1 MAADLIDELRQL
13 LTNSLRLDRD
23 PQTIDPD
30 APLFGGELGLDSL
43 DAVQLVSAIERHY
56 QVEIPDAELGRSA
69 LATVWSI
76 AELLRRLGARG

>member
-43 DAVQLVSAIERHY
+43 DAVQL
-56 QVEIPDAELGRSA
+56 
-69 LATVWSI
+69 
-76 AELLRRLGARG
+76 